1 MKSGFAVMVGR
12 SNVGKS
18 TLLNALVGSKIAITT
33 PKPQTTRQPIQGIV
47 HDPRGQIV
55 FVDTPGVFEKAHDT
69 LTKSLNQRVKESLRE
84 IDLVLYVVDPTRS
97 LGNEE
102 RMVQRLLEPVKC
114 PKILVVN
121 KIDVRDPVALEEY
134 RMMQDRY
141 DHYIE
146 ISAWRHKNLK
156 PLLDKVF
163 ELLPEGE
170 PFYPEFQL
178 SNMEHK
184 TWISELI
191 REKVFIQMGEEIPYA
206 TAVEIEEYEERPQR
220 DQTKPPT
227 LYIKAAILTTTPQ
240 YKKMIIGAGGRKIK
254 EIGANARRELEAV
267 LQRNIF
273 LDLEVQVDKDWPARI
288 G

>member
-1 MKSGFAVMVGR
+1 MVGR

-33 PKPQTTRQPIQGIV
+33 PKPQTTRNPIHGIV

-55 FVDTPGVFEKAHDT
+55 FVDTPGVFEKAHDI
-69 LTKSLNQRVKESLRE
+69 LTKTLNQRVRDSLHGV
-84 IDLVLYVVDPTRS
+84 DLILYVADPTRA

-102 RMVQRLLEPVKC
+102 RMVQRLLETVKC
-114 PKILVVN
+114 PKMLVVN
-121 KIDVRDPVALEEY
+121 KIDARDPVALEEY
-134 RMMQDRY
+134 RMKQKEFDDY
-141 DHYIE
+141 VE

-156 PLLDKVF
+156 PLLDKIF
-163 ELLPEGE
+163 ALLPEGE

-191 REKVFIQMGEEIPYA
+191 REKVFIQMGQEIPYS
-206 TAVEIEEYEERPQR
+206 TAVEIEEYEERKDKQDHPV
-220 DQTKPPT
+220 
-227 LYIKAAILTTTPQ
+227 LYIKAAILTSKPQ
-240 YKKMIIGAGGRKIK
+240 YKKMIIGAGASKIK

-267 LQRNIF
+267 LQTKVY
-273 LDLEVQVDKDWPARI
+273 LDLEVQDDPDWPVRKL
-288 G
+288 